1 MKKLLLSCLIC
12 LSTLAI
18 NAKILHSEKSLY
30 RNIIVEEKSGRRCMI
45 FGRLSKHPD
54 QQSCIDRENPDYLV
68 FSYTKLVMAGLAMQP
83 NPKSILIVGL
93 GGGTLPMSFEKVYP
107 NTKIDTVEIDI
118 SVLNVAKQWFDY
130 TESDNQNTHTIDGR
144 VFVKRQLRRNKQ
156 YDLVI
161 LDAFNGDYIP
171 EHLMTEEFLNEIK
184 QSLNSEGLLIANTF
198 SRNKL
203 YHNESVTYQKVFG
216 KFNYIHSK
224 RSGNRIIYAK
234 KNGNPYEKSLLK
246 NDRII
251 RELTEIG
258 VNFVEFEKLLTNEPD
273 WKENARPLTD
283 QYSPANLLNQ

>member
-1 MKKLLLSCLIC
+1 
-12 LSTLAI
+12 
-18 NAKILHSEKSLY
+18 
-30 RNIIVEEKSGRRCMI
+30 CMI
-45 FGRLSKHPD
+45 FGRLSKYPD
-54 QQSCIDRENPDYLV
+54 QQSCIDNENPHYLV

-107 NTKIDTVEIDI
+107 NSKIDSVEVDS
-118 SVLNVAKQWFDY
+118 SVFNVAKQWFGY
-130 TESDNQNTHTIDGR
+130 TESDNQKTHTIDGR
-144 VFVKRQLRRNKQ
+144 VFVKRQLRNNKK

-171 EHLMTEEFLNEIK
+171 EHLMTEEFLSEIK
-184 QSLNSEGLLIANTF
+184 QSLSSEGLLIANTF

-216 KFNYIHSK
+216 KFYYIHSQ

-234 KNGNPYEKSLLK
+234 KNQTIYDGKLLK
-246 NDRII
+246 DTKILNQLIS
-251 RELTEIG
+251 IG
-258 VNFVEFEKLLTNEPD
+258 VDFNEFEKLLTNEPD
-273 WKENARPLTD
+273 WKENVRTLTD